1 MALELAQAIAAAK
14 LGDKQ
19 AFYQL
24 YQQFVGRVYAICW
37 RLLANRQ
44 QAEDASQ
51 EVFIKVWQQLPAFR
65 GDSSFATWLHS
76 VATRTAIDCWR
87 QQKYLRLTD
96 SSELQELTEPDGQS
110 NQPEQ
115 SVSCSSEMAQL
126 EQAILR
132 LPAQARA
139 VFVLFALE
147 GYQHQEIAGLL
158 GIAEGSSKAQYHR
171 ARQLLQEWLADE

>member
-1 MALELAQAIAAAK
+1 MAMEIAQAIAAAK
-14 LGDKQ
+14 SGDKQ
-19 AFYQL
+19 AFYSL

-44 QAEDASQ
+44 KAEDASQ

-76 VATRTAIDCWR
+76 IATRTAIDLWR
-87 QQKYLRLTD
+87 QDKYLRLTD
-96 SSELQELTEPDGQS
+96 SSDA
-110 NQPEQ
+110 QPELAEQ
-115 SVSCSSEMAQL
+115 TVPCSGVEAPL
-126 EQAILR
+126 EQAIQR
-132 LPAQARA
+132 LPPQARA

-158 GIAEGSSKAQYHR
+158 GIKEGTSKAQYFR

>member
-1 MALELAQAIAAAK
+1 MATEIAAAITAAQH
-14 LGDKQ
+14 GDTQ
-19 AFYQL
+19 AFYRI
-24 YQQFVGRVYAICW
+24 YQQFIGRVYAICW
-37 RLLANRQ
+37 RLLANKQ

-65 GDSSFATWLHS
+65 GGSSFATWLHS
-76 VATRTAIDCWR
+76 VATHTAVDHWR
-87 QQKYLRLTD
+87 QQKNLRLTD
-96 SSELQELTEPDGQS
+96 SSDQLELAEPTVG
-110 NQPEQ
+110 
-115 SVSCSSEMAQL
+115 CSGDTATL

-147 GYQHQEIAGLL
+147 GYLHQEIAGLL

>member
-1 MALELAQAIAAAK
+1 MEIADAITKAQQ
-14 LGDKQ
+14 GDTA
-19 AFYQL
+19 AFYSL

-44 QAEDASQ
+44 KAEDASQ
-51 EVFIKVWQQLPAFR
+51 EVFIKIWQQLPQFR

-76 VATRTAIDCWR
+76 IATRTAIDIWR
-87 QQKYLRLTD
+87 QEKYLRLTD
-96 SSELQELTEPDGQS
+96 SSDE
-110 NQPEQ
+110 QPELAEQ
-115 SVSCSSEMAQL
+115 SQSCNSSELPL
-126 EQAILR
+126 EQAIQR

-147 GYQHQEIAGLL
+147 GYQHQEIASLL
-158 GIAEGSSKAQYHR
+158 CIAEGTSKAQYFR

>member
-1 MALELAQAIAAAK
+1 MAMEIAAAITAAQQ
-14 LGDKQ
+14 GDKQ
-19 AFYQL
+19 AFHIL
-24 YQQFVGRVYAICW
+24 YQQFIGRVYAICW
-37 RLLANRQ
+37 RLLANKQ
-44 QAEDASQ
+44 LAEDVSQ
-51 EVFIKVWQQLPAFR
+51 EIFIKVWQQLPAFR

-76 VATRTAIDCWR
+76 VATRTAIDHWR
-87 QQKYLRLTD
+87 QQKNLRLTD
-96 SSELQELTEPDGQS
+96 SSDQLPLPEL
-110 NQPEQ
+110 
-115 SVSCSSEMAQL
+115 SVACNGESVTL

-132 LPAQARA
+132 LPLQARA

>member
-1 MALELAQAIAAAK
+1 MATEIAAAIAAAQQ
-14 LGDKQ
+14 GDKQ
-19 AFYQL
+19 AFYL
-24 YQQFVGRVYAICW
+24 IYQQFIGRVYAICW
-37 RLLANRQ
+37 RLLANKQ

-51 EVFIKVWQQLPAFR
+51 EVFIKLWQQLPAFR

-87 QQKYLRLTD
+87 QQKNLRLTD
-96 SSELQELTEPDGQS
+96 SSDQLDMPEPTIHCTGDT
-110 NQPEQ
+110 
-115 SVSCSSEMAQL
+115 ATL

-147 GYQHQEIAGLL
+147 GYQHQEIASLL

-171 ARQLLQEWLADE
+171 ARQLLREWLADE

>member
-1 MALELAQAIAAAK
+1 MAMEIAATITAAQQ
-14 LGDKQ
+14 GDKQ
-19 AFYQL
+19 AFYKL

-37 RLLANRQ
+37 RLLANKQ
-44 QAEDASQ
+44 LAEDVSQ
-51 EVFIKVWQQLPAFR
+51 EIFIKVWQQLPAFR

-76 VATRTAIDCWR
+76 VATRTAIDHWR
-87 QQKYLRLTD
+87 QQKNLRLTD
-96 SSELQELTEPDGQS
+96 SSDQLSLPEPM
-110 NQPEQ
+110 
-115 SVSCSSEMAQL
+115 VACSGETATL

-132 LPAQARA
+132 LPPQARA

-147 GYQHQEIAGLL
+147 GYQHQEIASLL